1 VKLNRIGGR
10 NNIILFYTV
19 GCEVCAA
26 EKEAALNLLKEDRK
40 TRVLMVNVDTIMEN
54 DSALSSRLMDSF
66 DLSSLPFIMIT
77 DSKGVVQRR
86 YVSLQF

>member
-1 VKLNRIGGR
+1 
-10 NNIILFYTV
+10 
-19 GCEVCAA
+19 
-26 EKEAALNLLKEDRK
+26 
-40 TRVLMVNVDTIMEN
+40 MVNVDSLMDN
-54 DSALSSRLMDSF
+54 DASLASLLMDSF